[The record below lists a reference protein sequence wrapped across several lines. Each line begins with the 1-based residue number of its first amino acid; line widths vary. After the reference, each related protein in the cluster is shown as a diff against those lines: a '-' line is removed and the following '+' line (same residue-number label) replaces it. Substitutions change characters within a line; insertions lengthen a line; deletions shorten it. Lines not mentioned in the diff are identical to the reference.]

1 LWVVH
6 SVHNQLVAGAKVSIR
21 SKPESFTIR
30 ALGLKIQHYRH
41 VTHNCPIY
49 MSDKQNNSISDKR
62 KRQDIQFA
70 QKDEALRDDVHAL
83 GEMIGEMLV
92 EQGGEALYKSVE
104 SARRLAIGRRAGNV
118 EDREKLD
125 KMLSKMSTSAARDVA

>member
-1 LWVVH
+1 
-6 SVHNQLVAGAKVSIR
+6 
-21 SKPESFTIR
+21 
-30 ALGLKIQHYRH
+30 
-41 VTHNCPIY
+41 

-62 KRQDIQFA
+62 RRQDIQFA

-92 EQGGEALYKSVE
+92 EQGGEALYKNVE

-125 KMLSKMSTSAARDVA
+125 KMLAR